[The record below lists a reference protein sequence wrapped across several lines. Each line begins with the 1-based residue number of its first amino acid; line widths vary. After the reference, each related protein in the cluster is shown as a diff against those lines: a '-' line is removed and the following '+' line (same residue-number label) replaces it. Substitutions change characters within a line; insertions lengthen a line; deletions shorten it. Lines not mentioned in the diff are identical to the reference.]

1 MVINFAKYNYI
12 LLIALS
18 DKNLNYYANK
28 FTKLRVDR
36 AHGTI
41 APHKPILLL
50 SVIEL
55 IEQGLLTHNR
65 IPLSA
70 ELIAAFLKLWQQLG
84 STTHNADIGMPFFH
98 LRSDGFW
105 HFKPNSG
112 FEVLLSSP
120 GAKVRS
126 VGALKQSVEYAYLDD
141 DLFKLLQQR
150 VSRNLL
156 INTLLNYWFTDK
168 TQQLQE
174 VLRVN
179 AFAEFQQ
186 ELLATGGKVYE
197 ESVLK
202 DETKTVVRD
211 AAFRKVIISI
221 YEHRCAFCELQIL
234 NSLGQNIVDGSHIMP
249 FSQFYD
255 DRIDNGISLCK
266 NHHWAFDKGW
276 FSISDDFAILVK
288 DDLRED
294 APNSKP
300 MQQFKGDRIHLPDQE
315 QHYPRLDALRWHRQ
329 HVFKTA

>member
-1 MVINFAKYNYI
+1 MTV
-12 LLIALS
+12 
-18 DKNLNYYANK
+18 KNLNYYVSK
-28 FTKLRVDR
+28 LTKLRVDR
-36 AHGTI
+36 AHGSV

-55 IEQGLLTHNR
+55 IEQGVLRHNQ

-84 STTHNADIGMPFFH
+84 STAYNADIGMPYFH

-105 HFKPNSG
+105 HLKPNSG
-112 FEVLLSSP
+112 FEALLSS
-120 GAKVRS
+120 GAKIRA
-126 VGALKQSVEYAYLDD
+126 VGVLRQAVEYAYLEDE
-141 DLFKLLQQR
+141 LFELLQQPIP
-150 VSRNLL
+150 RNLL
-156 INTLLNYWFTDK
+156 ITTLLNFWFADK

-174 VLRVN
+174 VLRIN

-186 ELLATGGKVYE
+186 ELLATGGKIYE

-202 DETKTVVRD
+202 DETKTIVRD

-221 YEHRCAFCELQIL
+221 YEYRCAFCELQIL

-266 NHHWAFDKGW
+266 NHHWAFDRGW
-276 FSISDDFAILVK
+276 FSISDDFTLLVK

-294 APNSKP
+294 SPNCRV
-300 MQQFKGDRIHLPDQE
+300 MREFNGDRIRLPDQE
-315 QHYPRLDALRWHRQ
+315 RCYPRLEALQWHRQ
-329 HVFKTA
+329 HVFGAA

>member
-1 MVINFAKYNYI
+1 M
-12 LLIALS
+12 IALS
-18 DKNLNYYANK
+18 DKNLSYYANK

-36 AHGTI
+36 AHGSV

-55 IEQGLLTHNR
+55 IEQGLLRQNQ
-65 IPLSA
+65 IALSV

-105 HFKPNSG
+105 HFKPNPG
-112 FEVLLSSP
+112 FVALLSS
-120 GAKVRS
+120 GAKVRT
-126 VGALKQSVEYAYLDD
+126 VGVLQQAVEYAYLDEE
-141 DLFKLLQQR
+141 LFELLQQPT
-150 VSRNLL
+150 SRNLL
-156 INTLLNYWFTDK
+156 INTLLNHWFAGN
-168 TQQLQE
+168 TQQVQE
-174 VLRVN
+174 ILRIN

-186 ELLATGGKVYE
+186 ELLASGGKVYE

-211 AAFRKVIISI
+211 AAFRKAIISI

-234 NSLGQNIVDGSHIMP
+234 NSLGQNIVDGAHIMP

-276 FSISDDFAILVK
+276 FSISDDFTILVK
-288 DDLRED
+288 DDLLED

-300 MQQFKGDRIHLPDQE
+300 MQQFNGDRIRLPVGR
-315 QHYPRLDALRWHRQ
+315 QHYPRLEALRWHRQ
-329 HVFKTA
+329 HVFRAA